1 MHITPVSFRANP
13 DAYLAQADMLL
24 RGWKSGDA
32 DAIKLA
38 VHRHPKFLRPDV
50 SWLPRHLTEADI
62 RQASFEMADAKL
74 AIARW
79 YDFADWQRL
88 EEYVGAVTQEG
99 SPVAHFEAAVEA
111 VIDGDVENLR
121 SLLRASPE
129 LARARSTRVT
139 HFDPPV
145 HRATLLHYVAAN
157 GVEGHRQRTPPNAV
171 EVATVLLRASSEV
184 DALADLYG
192 GQATTMSL
200 LVSSEHPAKAG
211 VQVALVETLLDF
223 GAAVEAQ
230 GAGEWTSPLATA
242 LAFGY
247 VPAAQA
253 LVRRGARVDTLP
265 VAAGLGRVEDVR
277 RLWSDASALER
288 HRATALAAQ
297 LGHLDALTLLL
308 DAGED
313 PNRYNPKGNHGHS
326 TPLHQAVWAGHSNV
340 VRLLVERGARLDIK
354 DTIYDGTPLAW
365 AEYGGQTEIAE
376 YLRERSVPPSTGGET
391 SPSRS

>member
-1 MHITPVSFRANP
+1 MHITPVSFRANL
-13 DAYLAQADMLL
+13 DAYQAQADLLL
-24 RGWKSGDA
+24 RGWKSDDH

-50 SWLPRHLTEADI
+50 PWLPRHLTEADI
-62 RQASFEMADAKL
+62 RQASFEMTDAQL

-88 EEYVGAVTQEG
+88 EEYVAAVTQEG
-99 SPVAHFEAAVEA
+99 SPVANFEAGVEA
-111 VIDGDVENLR
+111 VIDGDVETLR
-121 SLLRASPE
+121 ALLRASPE
-129 LARARSTRVT
+129 LTRARSTRVT

-157 GVEGHRQRTPPNAV
+157 GVEGHRQRTPSNAV
-171 EVATVLLRASSEV
+171 EVATTLLRGSAEV

-192 GQATTMSL
+192 GQATTMSM

-211 VQVALVETLLDF
+211 VQVALVETLIDF
-223 GAAVEAQ
+223 GAAVDAL
-230 GAGEWTSPLATA
+230 GAGEWTSPVATA

-247 VPAAQA
+247 VPTAQA

-277 RLWSDASALER
+277 RLLSDASALDR

-297 LGHLDALTLLL
+297 LGQLGALKLLL

-326 TPLHQAVWAGHSNV
+326 TPLHQAVWAGHAHV

-365 AEYGGQTEIAE
+365 AEYGGQTQIAE
-376 YLRERSVPPSTGGET
+376 SLRERSAPPPTAGET
-391 SPSRS
+391 